1 MQGLGKPQKRGRG
14 FVDEGKRKER
24 QSEEE
29 EEEEA
34 CNHCNGATTVK
45 LTHVSIL
52 MPTSSEGRS

>member
-1 MQGLGKPQKRGRG
+1 MQGLGEPQKRGRG
-14 FVDEGKRKER
+14 LMDEGEREER

-29 EEEEA
+29 EKEA

-52 MPTSSEGRS
+52 MPTSSEGRP

>member
-1 MQGLGKPQKRGRG
+1 M
-14 FVDEGKRKER
+14 DEGEREER
-24 QSEEE
+24 QSEE

-52 MPTSSEGRS
+52 MPTSSEGRP